1 MAFPGSKSRCSN
13 FCALSSMSPSYI
25 QGSHRKMPPPD
36 RSAFTVSVRALT
48 SVFSWYS
55 CLSFPTVS
63 SPYLQ
68 NLPILPS
75 QKFPSLSIPPSTHSS
90 LSFLTHFIC
99 WLAHSLG
106 SPVSLSV
113 ALCSPQALPLSE
125 HRSLSHVRGEPLLL
139 LPPLDNE
146 NGAHFL
152 KSALLVQKPFAHG

>member
-1 MAFPGSKSRCSN
+1 ME
-13 FCALSSMSPSYI
+13 FCLPLELFRESQAPCRAVCRPCGFFRMMHGCVSAPSCC
-25 QGSHRKMPPPD
+25 
-36 RSAFTVSVRALT
+36 AFTHRVAFAEGVT

-113 ALCSPQALPLSE
+113 ALCSPQALPLS
-125 HRSLSHVRGEPLLL
+125 P
-139 LPPLDNE
+139 
-146 NGAHFL
+146 GAFPAGFFKESQTRWRCTGL
-152 KSALLVQKPFAHG
+152 